1 MESTAEPAPEG
12 AGPEYIFVDTAD
24 ALQKMLDRLRGAH
37 RIAVDIEADSL
48 YHYYEKVCLIQ
59 LSTDSDTFVLDP
71 LALRDLSGLAPIMSS
86 RAVEKVFH
94 AAAYDVISLRR
105 DYGFSIRRIFDT
117 HVAAQLL
124 GYEQLGLDALL
135 ESLLGV
141 AHSKRRQRDDWSR
154 RPLAPE
160 QLRYAAMDTRYLL
173 RLRHL
178 LEERLRAAGRLEWA
192 REEFRCA
199 ADPPAHEKRFDPE
212 GYRHIKGSRTLSPG
226 ELAALRALYQL
237 RDRCARALDLP
248 PFKVIQ
254 NSVLLDLARRP
265 PASPAELFQRPGI
278 SFRIAR
284 NFAAEIHR
292 TIRKARKESVPARAA
307 GARILHQRPGT
318 EAREL
323 LERLKS
329 WRSARAREL
338 GLHVGVL
345 FPGNLLE
352 ELAVSRPRDLA
363 ALEAI
368 EGMRRWRAR
377 EFGSEILRILHPE

>member
-1 MESTAEPAPEG
+1 MESATESVPKG
-12 AGPEYIFVDTAD
+12 ADPEYIFVDTAA
-24 ALQKMLDRLRGAH
+24 ALQKVLERLRGAH

-71 LALRDLSGLAPIMSS
+71 LALRDLSGLAPVMSS

-94 AAAYDVISLRR
+94 AAAYDVLSLRR
-105 DYGFSIRRIFDT
+105 DYGFSLRRIFDT

-124 GYEQLGLDALL
+124 GYEQLGLDSLL

-141 AHSKRRQRDDWSR
+141 PHSKRRQRDDWSR

-173 RLRHL
+173 RLRDL
-178 LEERLRAAGRLEWA
+178 LEERLRAAGRLAWA

-199 ADPPAHEKRFDPE
+199 ADPPVHERRFDPE
-212 GYRHIKGSRTLSPG
+212 GYRHIKGSRTLAAG

-237 RDRCARALDLP
+237 RDRYARALDLP

-265 PASPAELFQRPGI
+265 PASPADLFKRPGI

-284 NFAAEIHR
+284 SFAAEIHR
-292 TIRKARKESVPARAA
+292 TIRKARKESVPARTAA
-307 GARILHQRPGT
+307 GRTSHPKPGA

-323 LERLKS
+323 LERLRS

-352 ELAVSRPRDLA
+352 ELVAARPRDLA
-363 ALEAI
+363 ALEAM

-377 EFGSEILRILHPE
+377 EFGAEILRILHPE

>member
-1 MESTAEPAPEG
+1 MESTTEPAPEG
-12 AGPEYIFVDTAD
+12 ADADYIFIDTAD
-24 ALQKMLDRLRGAH
+24 ALQEMLEHLRGAH

-71 LALRDLSGLAPIMSS
+71 LALHDLSGLAPVMSS

-94 AAAYDVISLRR
+94 AAAYDVLSLRR
-105 DYGFSIRRIFDT
+105 DYGFSFRRIFDT

-124 GYEQLGLDALL
+124 GYEQLGLDSLL

-141 AHSKRRQRDDWSR
+141 AHSKHRQRDDWSR

-173 RLRHL
+173 KMRDL
-178 LEERLRAAGRLEWA
+178 LEARLRAAGRLEWA
-192 REEFRCA
+192 REEFGCT

-212 GYRHIKGSRTLSPG
+212 GYRHIKGSRALAPA
-226 ELAALRALYQL
+226 ERAALRALYQL
-237 RDRCARALDLP
+237 RDRYARALDLP

-254 NSVLLDLARRP
+254 NSVLLELARRP
-265 PASPAELFQRPGI
+265 PASPGELFKRPGI

-284 NFAAEIHR
+284 SFAAEIHS

-307 GARILHQRPGT
+307 AGRTPHERPGT

-329 WRSARAREL
+329 WRSAKAREL

-352 ELAVSRPRDLA
+352 ELAVARPRDLA
-363 ALEAI
+363 ALETI

-377 EFGSEILRILHPE
+377 EFGAEILRILHPE

>member
-1 MESTAEPAPEG
+1 MESTTEPAPE
-12 AGPEYIFVDTAD
+12 AAHPEYIFVDTPE
-24 ALQKMLDRLRGAH
+24 ALQKMLERMRGAH

-105 DYGFSIRRIFDT
+105 DYGFSFRRIFDT

-135 ESLLGV
+135 ESILGV

-160 QLRYAAMDTRYLL
+160 QLRYAAMDTRFLL
-173 RLRHL
+173 RLRDL

-212 GYRHIKGSRTLSPG
+212 GYRHIKGNRTLSPG

-237 RDRCARALDLP
+237 RDRYARALDLP

-265 PASPAELFQRPGI
+265 PASPAELFKRPGI
-278 SFRIAR
+278 SLRIAR
-284 NFAAEIHR
+284 NFAAEIYR

-307 GARILHQRPGT
+307 GARNLHQRPGA

-329 WRSARAREL
+329 WRSSRAREL

-363 ALEAI
+363 ALEAM